1 MQNYSPL
8 EQGVVMARK
17 RYSLGDI
24 ENLLTYLP
32 LIFISLFGLFALG
45 AMLLSLSAA
54 QKHEISLLSQH
65 ERLQV
70 DFERQNALERLIT
83 QVKDKISQDLDLKER
98 ALKAHVDYI
107 QGVIAGLVVPER
119 MLGIT
124 ELLPYFKELETDTG
138 IRFALLSQE
147 TLLPS
152 YGLEEIRT
160 IQELIFNNYNN
171 PRSMQLTIQYILS
184 QGVQSTMIWKN
195 EPAQTLWLSH
205 FQKIPYNDWFVGAF
219 SLVDSIPLLTRTTLE
234 ASIKTANESHI
245 FWLYDYDKRLFFT
258 AQKGW
263 HEPHEATQI
272 TMRDKVQELFDS
284 PHLEAQ
290 KQHPFLY
297 DYNRFRL
304 VVGVNR
310 AQFTSF
316 ETSSITQEFQ
326 NRRFVWSM
334 IILALTGALLGI
346 SLMFSG
352 FIKRIFASYN
362 RQFQRRNR
370 MLQALKERFELAI
383 IASNDGLWDT
393 NFKTGKTFF
402 SPTWLKMLGFSKED
416 VRTYEQ
422 WQELIHKD
430 DKERVMETM
439 QEHFLGLK
447 EHFVSEYR
455 LRTKLGRYRWVLAR
469 GKVFKDEDGNPERL
483 LMMSMPIVERKR
495 MEKALEDTQKLTSG
509 GHIVLLRWVNDDA
522 LTLTFASQSIKCFGY
537 TPDDVLQS
545 AITYGDILHPEDRQG
560 VRFNLDKAIEI
571 GKDALSL
578 SYRIITKSG
587 EARWVFSHAIFLR
600 DDFGSVTDL
609 YGYIYDITAIKA
621 SEQELAQRVKEEV
634 DKNREKE
641 KILIQQ
647 SKLAAMG
654 EMLGAIAHQWRQ
666 PLNHISLLL
675 HFVRDLFISG
685 KLDIPSMRHY
695 TDEAKAQ
702 IEYMSQT
709 IDDFRNFYEPSKDRA
724 NFQIIA
730 ALHGAVQIVKHQFS
744 HYGISLHVRGD
755 ECEIVGYENEFKQ
768 VILNI
773 LSNAKD
779 AILLKSEQKPMKG
792 EIILTC
798 KSYEKEVIVT
808 ICNNGGNINEDI
820 MERIFEP
827 YFTTKFETQ
836 GTGIGLYM
844 CKTIIETNMQGR
856 IEAHNNQ
863 EGVCFT
869 LQLPR

>member
-1 MQNYSPL
+1 
-8 EQGVVMARK
+8 MARK

-32 LIFISLFGLFALG
+32 LIFIGIFALFAIG
-45 AMLLSLSAA
+45 AMFLTLSAY
-54 QKHEISLLSQH
+54 QKHEISLLTQH
-65 ERLQV
+65 EQLQV
-70 DFERQNALERLIT
+70 DFERQKALERFIAQIKKT
-83 QVKDKISQDLDLKER
+83 IAKDLDNKER
-98 ALKAHVDYI
+98 ALKAHVDYM
-107 QGVIAGLVVPER
+107 QGVISGLAKPDK

-124 ELLPYFKELETDTG
+124 ELLPYLKELEQDTG
-138 IRFALLSQE
+138 IRFAVLSKE

-184 QGVQSTMIWKN
+184 QGEQSTMTWRN

-205 FQKIPYNDWFVGAF
+205 FQAIPYNDWFIGAF
-219 SLVDSIPLLTRTTLE
+219 SLADSIPSLTRITLE
-234 ASIKTANESHI
+234 ETVKKSDESYL
-245 FWLYDYDKRLFFT
+245 FWLYDYEKELFFT
-258 AQKGW
+258 AKKGW
-263 HEPHEATQI
+263 HTPSEVNQVSMKNE
-272 TMRDKVQELFDS
+272 VQKLFNS
-284 PHLEAQ
+284 PHLEPQ
-290 KQHPFLY
+290 KDHPFLY

-304 VVGVNR
+304 AVGVCAPNEITLN
-310 AQFTSF
+310 TS
-316 ETSSITQEFQ
+316 EIIQEFQ
-326 NRRFVWSM
+326 NRRFVWLV
-334 IILALTGALLGI
+334 IILALTGALLGA

-362 RQFQRRNR
+362 RRFERRNR
-370 MLQALKERFELAI
+370 LLQALKERFELAI

-402 SPTWLKMLGFSKED
+402 SPTWLKMLGYSKED
-416 VRTYEQ
+416 VRTYED
-422 WQELIHKD
+422 WKELIHKD
-430 DKERVMETM
+430 DKERVLHTME
-439 QEHFLGLK
+439 EHFLGK
-447 EHFVSEYR
+447 REHFVSEYR
-455 LRTKLGRYRWVLAR
+455 LRTKLGRYRWALAR
-469 GKVFKDEDGNPERL
+469 GKLFKDENGNPERL
-483 LMMSMPIVERKR
+483 LMMTMPIVERKR
-495 MEKALEDTQKLTSG
+495 MEKALEDTHKLTKG
-509 GHIVLLRWVNDDA
+509 GHIVLLRWANDDA
-522 LTLTFASQSIKCFGY
+522 LTLTFASASIKRFGY

-545 AITYGDILHPEDRQG
+545 AITYGDILHPEDKQNVRQS
-560 VRFNLDKAIEI
+560 LYEAIDL

-578 SYRIITKSG
+578 SYRILTKSG

-600 DDFGSVTDL
+600 DDFGKVTDL

-621 SEQELAQRVKEEV
+621 SEQELSRRVKEEV

-675 HFVRDLFISG
+675 HFVRDMFLAN
-685 KLDIPSMRHY
+685 KLDANSMRQY

-709 IDDFRNFYEPSKDRA
+709 IDDFRNFYQPSKDKVHFELKTA
-724 NFQIIA
+724 LEGA
-730 ALHGAVQIVKHQFS
+730 AQIVKHQFS
-744 HYGISLHVRGD
+744 HHNISLHVKGD
-755 ECEIVGYENEFKQ
+755 VCEILGYENEFKQ
-768 VILNI
+768 VVLNI

-779 AILLKSEQKPMKG
+779 AILLKSQKEEMRG
-792 EIILTC
+792 EVILTC
-798 KSYEKEVIVT
+798 KAEENGITVT
-808 ICNNGGNINEDI
+808 ICNNGGKISNEV
-820 MERIFEP
+820 MERMFEP

-856 IEAHNNQ
+856 IKAHNT
-863 EGVCFT
+863 EDGACFI
-869 LQLPR
+869 LQFPIQA

>member
-1 MQNYSPL
+1 
-8 EQGVVMARK
+8 MARK

-32 LIFISLFGLFALG
+32 LIFISLFSLFALG
-45 AMLLSLSAA
+45 VMLLSLSAS

-70 DFERQNALERLIT
+70 DFERQKALERLIS
-83 QVKDKISQDLDLKER
+83 QVKDKISKDLNLKEQ
-98 ALKAHVDYI
+98 ALKGHVDYL
-107 QGVIAGLVVPER
+107 QGVIAGLVKPDK

-124 ELLPYFKELETDTG
+124 ELLPYFEKLEADTG
-138 IRFALLSQE
+138 IRLAVLSQE

-184 QGVQSTMIWKN
+184 QGPLSTMTWKN

-205 FQKIPYNDWFVGAF
+205 FQAIPYNDWFIGAF
-219 SLVDSIPLLTRTTLE
+219 SQVDSVPFLTRATLE
-234 ASIKTANESHI
+234 ATIKDSKEPYI
-245 FWLYDYDKRLFFT
+245 FWLYDYGDELFFT

-263 HEPHEATQI
+263 HRPDEVTQI
-272 TMRDKVQELFDS
+272 PSIQKIQGLFGS
-284 PHLEAQ
+284 PHLEPQ
-290 KQHPFLY
+290 KKQPFLY

-304 VVGVNR
+304 AVGVSKPQNVSYD
-310 AQFTSF
+310 TSA
-316 ETSSITQEFQ
+316 IDKEFQ
-326 NRRFVWSM
+326 NRRFVWSL
-334 IILALTGALLGI
+334 IILALTGTLLGV

-362 RQFQRRNR
+362 RRFERRNR
-370 MLQALKERFELAI
+370 LLQALKERFELAI

-393 NFKTGKTFF
+393 NFKSGKTFF
-402 SPTWLKMLGFSKED
+402 SPTWLKMLGYSKED

-422 WQELIHKD
+422 WQGLIHKD
-430 DKERVMETM
+430 DKERVMEAM
-439 QEHFLGLK
+439 KAHFLGER
-447 EHFVSEYR
+447 EHFMSEYR

-469 GKVFKDEDGNPERL
+469 GKLFKDEEGNPERL
-483 LMMSMPIVERKR
+483 LMMTMPIVERKR
-495 MEKALEDTQKLTSG
+495 MEKALEDTHKLTKG
-509 GHIVLLRWVNDDA
+509 GHIVLFRWVNDED
-522 LTLTFASQSIKCFGY
+522 LTLTFASQSIKRFGY
-537 TPDDVLQS
+537 TPDDVLQG
-545 AITYGDILHPEDRQG
+545 ALTYKDILHPEDRQS
-560 VRFNLDKAIEI
+560 VRLNLDKAIEL

-578 SYRIITKSG
+578 SYRILTKNG
-587 EARWVFSHAIFLR
+587 EARWVFSHGIFLR
-600 DDFGSVTDL
+600 DDFGKVTDL

-621 SEQELAQRVKEEV
+621 SEQELAHRVKEEV

-641 KILIQQ
+641 KLLIQQ

-685 KLDIPSMRHY
+685 KLDIASMRQY

-702 IEYMSQT
+702 IEYMSHT
-709 IDDFRNFYEPSKDRA
+709 IDDFRNFYQPSKDRA
-724 NFQIIA
+724 EFDVLA
-730 ALHGAVQIVKHQFS
+730 ALEGASQIVRHQFS
-744 HYGISLHVRGD
+744 HNHISLHVKGKD
-755 ECEIVGYENEFKQ
+755 CKILGYENEFKQ
-768 VILNI
+768 VVLNI

-779 AILLKSEQKPMKG
+779 AILLKSETTSLKG

-798 KSYEKEVIVT
+798 KPYKSEVIVT
-808 ICNNGGNINEDI
+808 ICNNGGNINEEV

-856 IEAHNNQ
+856 IEAKNTHD
-863 EGVCFT
+863 GVCFI
-869 LQLPR
+869 LRLPR

>member
-1 MQNYSPL
+1 
-8 EQGVVMARK
+8 MARK

-32 LIFISLFGLFALG
+32 LIFIAIFSLFALG
-45 AMLLSLSAA
+45 VMLLSLSAS

-65 ERLQV
+65 ERLQI
-70 DFERQNALERLIT
+70 DFERQKALEHLVS
-83 QVKDKISQDLDLKER
+83 QAKDKINKDLNVKKR
-98 ALKAHVDYI
+98 ALKAHVDFL
-107 QGVIAGLVVPER
+107 QGVIAGLASPDK

-124 ELLPYFKELETDTG
+124 ELLPYFDELETDTG
-138 IRFALLSQE
+138 IRLAVLSQE

-184 QGVQSTMIWKN
+184 QGEQSTMTWKN

-205 FQKIPYNDWFVGAF
+205 FQAIPYNDWFVGAF
-219 SLVDSIPLLTRTTLE
+219 SLADSIPSLTRVTLE
-234 ASIKTANESHI
+234 EIIKTSKEPYD
-245 FWLYDYDKRLFFT
+245 FWLYDYADGLFFT

-263 HEPHEATQI
+263 HSYDEATQI
-272 TMRDKVQELFDS
+272 PIRSQVRELFNS
-284 PHLEAQ
+284 PNLEPQ
-290 KQHPFLY
+290 KQYPFLY

-304 VVGVNR
+304 VVGVGKPKNLV
-310 AQFTSF
+310 FNS
-316 ETSSITQEFQ
+316 EDIDKEFQ
-326 NRRFVWSM
+326 NKRFVWTL
-334 IILALTGALLGI
+334 IILSLAGALLGI

-362 RQFQRRNR
+362 RQFERRNR
-370 MLQALKERFELAI
+370 LLQALKERFELAI

-402 SPTWLKMLGFSKED
+402 SPTWLKMLGYTKED
-416 VRTYEQ
+416 VRTYEG
-422 WQELIHKD
+422 WKELIHKD
-430 DKERVMETM
+430 DKDRVLETM
-439 QEHFLGLK
+439 QAHFEGQK

-469 GKVFKDEDGNPERL
+469 GKLFKDKEGSPERL
-483 LMMSMPIVERKR
+483 LMMTMPIVERKR
-495 MEKALEDTQKLTSG
+495 MEKAIEDTHKLTKG
-509 GHIVLLRWVNDDA
+509 GHIVLFRWVNDDD
-522 LTLTFASQSIKCFGY
+522 LTLTFASQSIKRFGY
-537 TPDDVLQS
+537 TPDDVLQGS
-545 AITYGDILHPEDRQG
+545 LTYKDILHIEDRQS
-560 VRFNLDKAIEI
+560 VRLNLDRAIEL
-571 GKDALSL
+571 GKDSLSL
-578 SYRIITKSG
+578 SYRILTKNG
-587 EARWVFSHAIFLR
+587 EARWVFSHGIFLR
-600 DDFGSVTDL
+600 DDFGKVTDM
-609 YGYIYDITAIKA
+609 YGYIYDITAIKE
-621 SEQELAQRVKEEV
+621 SEQELAHRVKEEV

-641 KILIQQ
+641 KLLIQQ

-685 KLDIPSMRHY
+685 KLDIASMRQY

-709 IDDFRNFYEPSKDRA
+709 IDDFRNFYQPSKDKA
-724 NFQIIA
+724 EFE
-730 ALHGAVQIVKHQFS
+730 LMGAIEGAKQIVKHQFS
-744 HYGISLHVRGD
+744 HHNISLHVKGTK
-755 ECEIVGYENEFKQ
+755 CKILGYENEFKQ

-779 AILLKSEQKPMKG
+779 AILLKSQTDSIKG
-792 EIILTC
+792 EVILTC
-798 KSYEKEVIVT
+798 KPSKYGVAVT
-808 ICNNGGNINEDI
+808 ICNNGGKISEDV
-820 MERIFEP
+820 MERMFEP

-844 CKTIIETNMQGR
+844 CKTIVETNMRGK
-856 IEAHNNQ
+856 IEAKNS
-863 EGVCFT
+863 EDGVCFI
-869 LQLPR
+869 LKLPK